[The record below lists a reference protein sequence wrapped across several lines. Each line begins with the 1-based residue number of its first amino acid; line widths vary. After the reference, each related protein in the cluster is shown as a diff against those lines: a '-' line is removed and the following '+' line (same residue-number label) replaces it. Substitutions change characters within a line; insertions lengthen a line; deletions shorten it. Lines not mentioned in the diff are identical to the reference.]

1 MMKTIKEISESDLP
15 WDREESA
22 NPEAINTLASK
33 SGLNLPKDYLDFL
46 SLSNGG
52 EGELP
57 VDPYWFQIWSAENVL
72 EHNEGYQVA
81 QFLPDFFA
89 FGSNGGGEMFAFDT
103 RKDGAWPVY
112 MIPFVPMEEA
122 GAKKVASDFL
132 SLAQLFGIE
141 EKNG

>member
-1 MMKTIKEISESDLP
+1 MMKTIKEIIESDLP
-15 WDREESA
+15 WDREKSA
-22 NPEAINTLASK
+22 SPEAINSLASN

-81 QFLPDFFA
+81 QFLPGFFA
-89 FGSNGGGEMFAFDT
+89 FGSNGGGEMLAFDT

-122 GAKKVASDFL
+122 DAREVASEFL
-132 SLAQLFGIE
+132 SFAQLFGIE
-141 EKNG
+141 EENG